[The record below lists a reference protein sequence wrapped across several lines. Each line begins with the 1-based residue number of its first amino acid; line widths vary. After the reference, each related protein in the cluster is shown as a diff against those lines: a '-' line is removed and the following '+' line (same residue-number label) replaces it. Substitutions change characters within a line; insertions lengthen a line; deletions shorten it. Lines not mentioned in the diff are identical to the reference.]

1 MGERRYSE
9 AACAM
14 AKAFEGL
21 RLKSYRDEAGVW
33 TVGWGHTGVEA
44 RDGATMN
51 EEEAEVLLGEDL
63 ESAARCVDRLV
74 KVEVSQNQFDALVD
88 FCFNLGCASL
98 AQSTLLKMVNAG
110 DFDEAAKQ
118 FLRWNKGAGKV
129 LRGLTKRRQAEAEL
143 FRKAD
148 GVESLSTR
156 GGLHA

>member
-1 MGERRYSE
+1 MERRFGE
-9 AACAM
+9 AARAM

-21 RLKSYRDEAGVW
+21 RLTSYQDEGGVW

-51 EEEAEVLLGEDL
+51 EDAAEVLLGEDL
-63 ESAARCVDRLV
+63 ERAARCVDRLV

-98 AQSTLLKMVNAG
+98 AESTLLKMVNAG
-110 DFDEAAKQ
+110 DWDAAATQ
-118 FLRWNKGAGKV
+118 FLRWNKAGGKV

-148 GVESLSTR
+148 RVESLSTR